1 MFFYVSSTG
10 SHYLLQSKAFR
21 KKSRQFVEELGYEI
35 TKKIGSGGFGTVFE
49 TSNRKIV
56 KAMDISVRSNINE
69 IMIVQRFNHKNV
81 AKVSPR

>member
-1 MFFYVSSTG
+1 M
-10 SHYLLQSKAFR
+10 LQSEAFI

-56 KAMDISVRSNINE
+56 KVMDVSVRSNINE

-81 AKVSPR
+81 AKVSSR